1 MIGNRVTNR
10 MISDSALRGLQTNLS
25 RNAALQEQLS
35 SGKLLTRPSD
45 NPGAAVS
52 SMQLRTQQRLD
63 TQYLS
68 NIDNAAG
75 RLATAD
81 SALTTISTMMIEA
94 KTIMVNA
101 QDRALPDA
109 SRAALS
115 AQMETLQKGIS
126 DAYNTQWLGRPV
138 FGGTAPGSVAINSD
152 AEYVGNDLPVT
163 TRIARE
169 VSIRIDVGGKAAGA
183 DILPGLLGDMAANIA
198 AGAVDDVDF
207 FQNQIDVVA
216 NLINT
221 AHGELGARAAQVES
235 TKNRVDLEQLDLKT
249 RITNNEDVDLPKAI
263 LELQASAVAYQASLG
278 AAGKI
283 LQTSL
288 LDYLR

>member
-35 SGKLLTRPSD
+35 SGKLVTRPSD

-63 TQYLS
+63 TQYLT

-75 RLATAD
+75 RLNTAD
-81 SALTTISTMMIEA
+81 AALTTISSMLGRA
-94 KTIMVNA
+94 KEIMVNA
-101 QDRALPDA
+101 QDASLPDA

-115 AQMETLQKGIS
+115 AELDTIQKGIS

-138 FGGTAPGSVAINSD
+138 FGGTAPGSVTINSD

-169 VSIRIDVGGKAAGA
+169 VSIRIDVSGKAAGA
-183 DILPGLLGDMAANIA
+183 DVLPGLIGDMSANIR
-198 AGAVDDVDF
+198 AGASDTDL
-207 FQNQIDVVA
+207 FQDQIDAVQ
-216 NLINT
+216 NLIQT
-221 AHGELGARAAQVES
+221 AHGEIGARGAQVES

-263 LELQASAVAYQASLG
+263 LDLQASAVAYQASLG